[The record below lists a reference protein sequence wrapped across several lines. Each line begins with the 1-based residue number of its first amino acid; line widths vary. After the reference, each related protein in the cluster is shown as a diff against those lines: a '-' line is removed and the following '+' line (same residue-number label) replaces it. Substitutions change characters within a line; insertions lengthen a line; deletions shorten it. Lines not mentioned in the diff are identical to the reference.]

1 MLKRAWIWIK
11 RCIHSRGFGVQSPN
25 DYRFVRYVINEHY
38 PYYAYKD
45 MEERYPGEGWKF
57 HKLGQLYLRLVN
69 FVQPQSILN
78 LNSTP
83 LYDDYVRKGSGK
95 ANFTSVLTDAVDLIF
110 LNPSIV
116 DSLLQRS
123 LLDNLHNGMMVVV
136 EGIFED
142 KASRHFW
149 QLLKED
155 SKVTITYDLYYAGI
169 AVLDNKRYKQHYII
183 NF

>member
-1 MLKRAWIWIK
+1 M
-11 RCIHSRGFGVQSPN
+11 
-25 DYRFVRYVINEHY
+25 
-38 PYYAYKD
+38 YYY
-45 MEERYPGEGWKF
+45 
-57 HKLGQLYLRLVN
+57 LGAFFDLMCQ
-69 FVQPQSILN
+69 F
-78 LNSTP
+78 
-83 LYDDYVRKGSGK
+83 
-95 ANFTSVLTDAVDLIF
+95 AV
-110 LNPSIV
+110 
-116 DSLLQRS
+116 

>member
-1 MLKRAWIWIK
+1 
-11 RCIHSRGFGVQSPN
+11 
-25 DYRFVRYVINEHY
+25 
-38 PYYAYKD
+38 

-57 HKLGQLYLRLVN
+57 HKLGQLYFRLVN

-83 LYDDYVRKGSGK
+83 LYDDYVRCGCRK
-95 ANFTSVLTDAVDLIF
+95 AIFITELTDSADLVF
-110 LNPSIV
+110 LNSSYV
-116 DSLLQRS
+116 ENLLQRS
-123 LLDNLHNGMMVVV
+123 FFENLHNGMMVVV

-169 AVLDNKRYKQHYII
+169 AILDNKRYKQHYII